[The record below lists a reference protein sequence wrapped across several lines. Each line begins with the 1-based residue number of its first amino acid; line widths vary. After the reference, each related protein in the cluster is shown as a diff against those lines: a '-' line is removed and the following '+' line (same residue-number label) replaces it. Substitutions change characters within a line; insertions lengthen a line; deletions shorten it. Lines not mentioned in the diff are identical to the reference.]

1 MILALEK
8 DDASLH
14 LFASVSEAETH
25 FEAIDVQNGEY
36 EFCDERGQRLAP
48 EIVAPITTFGAG
60 SYRLRPMGAPERAL
74 FSSLVSRA
82 RYLSRGCGDCQS
94 LEDLKRE

>member
-25 FEAIDVQNGEY
+25 FETIDVENGEY
-36 EFCDERGQRLAP
+36 EFCDERGQRLVP
-48 EIVAPITTFGAG
+48 EIVTPVSAFGAG
-60 SYRLRPMGAPERAL
+60 RYRLRPTGIPERAL
-74 FSSLVSRA
+74 FASLISRA
-82 RYLSRGCGDCQS
+82 QYLAKGCEGIQS
-94 LEDLKRE
+94 LEDLKAS

>member
-14 LFASVSEAETH
+14 LFTCMSEAETH
-25 FEAIDVQNGEY
+25 FEAVDVQNGEY

-48 EIVAPITTFGAG
+48 EIVNPVTTFGSG
-60 SYRLRPMGAPERAL
+60 NYRLRPTGAPESAL

-82 RYLSRGCGDCQS
+82 RYLARCCAGIQS
-94 LEDLKRE
+94 LEDLKKE